1 MYPFL
6 LQLYKIIFNGVL
18 MLKKYIELVKF
29 QHTIFSIPFILIA
42 MIVAV
47 NGWFGWKLLIL
58 GIIAAVSARNFAMA
72 YNRYA
77 DRDID
82 AKNPRTANRPSV
94 TGEVKEKEMLL
105 FIVVNAVIFVITAY
119 LINSLAF
126 KLSIPILF
134 ILAGYSHFKRFSE
147 FAHLILGISLG
158 LAPIAGAIA
167 VTNSIPCWSV
177 FLAIGVM
184 FWVAGF
190 DVLYSLQDIEFDKKE
205 NLHSIPAL
213 VGEKGALFISKMF
226 HVFAVIFWALFAAYS
241 HLGLWGW
248 MAVIIAA
255 GMLYYEHLLVNR
267 DFKNIPKAFFDVNGW
282 LGIIFLIFIILDKV

>member
-1 MYPFL
+1 
-6 LQLYKIIFNGVL
+6 
-18 MLKKYIELVKF
+18 MLKKYMELVKF

-42 MIVAV
+42 MIVAA

-72 YNRYA
+72 YNRFA

-94 TGEVKEKEMLL
+94 TGEVKEKEILL
-105 FIVVNAVIFVITAY
+105 FIVINAFVFVVTAY

-134 ILAGYSHFKRFSE
+134 VLAGYSHFKRFSE
-147 FAHLILGISLG
+147 LAHLILGISLG
-158 LAPIAGAIA
+158 LAPIAGAVA
-167 VTNSIPCWSV
+167 VSSSIPCWSV
-177 FLAIGVM
+177 FLALGVM

-205 NLHSIPAL
+205 QLHSIPAL
-213 VGEKGALFISKMF
+213 VGERGALFISKMF
-226 HVFAVIFWALFAAYS
+226 HIFAVIFWALFAAYA
-241 HLGLWGW
+241 HLGFFGW
-248 MAVIIAA
+248 VAVIIGAA
-255 GMLYYEHLLVNR
+255 MLYYEHVLVNK
-267 DFKNIPKAFFDVNGW
+267 DFRNIPKAFFDVNGF